1 MTEEEISFS
10 RDYFVEMDVRNEE
23 AYELA
28 SEWFDEVVFTKKL
41 VLESSPDWS
50 TLKEEVKELRGKYG
64 KVALLLVTRKPS
76 LIREVKSRNLKAL
89 LYVQGGDMRVNRM
102 AIESGVDALISPWFG
117 RKDPGFDHTLA
128 GMAARREVAIGF
140 SLSLLLNANPYG
152 RAQILRFMMKTWQL
166 VKKYRVPR
174 FLTSSAES
182 MWEVRGPRDLMSLG
196 INLGM
201 EIPEARASLNFY
213 PRTII
218 ERF

>member
-1 MTEEEISFS
+1 MNEEVSFS

-41 VLESSPDWS
+41 VLEGPPEWS
-50 TLKEEVKELRGKYG
+50 TLKEELKELRGKYG
-64 KVALLLVTRKPS
+64 KVALLLVTKKPS
-76 LIREVKSRNLKAL
+76 LIREVKSRNLKGL

-128 GMAARREVAIGF
+128 GMAARRGVAIGF
-140 SLSLLLNANPYG
+140 SLSPLLNANPYS
-152 RAQILRFMMKTWQL
+152 RAQVLRFMMKTWQL

-174 FLTSSAES
+174 FITSSAES
-182 MWEVRGPRDLMSLG
+182 RWEVRGPRDLMSLG

-213 PRTII
+213 PRKILKKLG
-218 ERF
+218 